1 MIMADRISPTQELYQ
16 KIFGELPKRDI
27 VDVDMPALYGV
38 LDTLIDRERT
48 ILTMRF
54 GLGCEKMTKVAIGKS
69 FNITTARITQIEAKA
84 IRKLQ
89 HESRAGKIKPLFYTY
104 EEMRAE
110 IARRD
115 EQIYDLRN
123 DLSLARRENT
133 ELRKRN
139 SELEANS
146 ILPVSIS
153 DLHLLEILDLE
164 IEQLDLSVRSYNG
177 LKRASLRTVRDVVLR
192 FNQDGLVK
200 ARLMGKRSIEEVV
213 AKLTE
218 WDIPLNRPNEYYL

>member
-1 MIMADRISPTQELYQ
+1 MPNKTINSPTQDLYL

-27 VDVDMPALYGV
+27 VDADMPTLYAV
-38 LDTLIDRERT
+38 LETITDRERT
-48 ILTMRF
+48 TITMRF

-69 FNITTARITQIEAKA
+69 FNVTTARITQIEAKA

-115 EQIYDLRN
+115 EQINDLRN

-133 ELRKRN
+133 ELRERN
-139 SELEANS
+139 RELGENPADARTFPN
-146 ILPVSIS
+146 LQ
-153 DLHLLEILDLE
+153 LTEILDSE
-164 IEQLDLSVRSYNG
+164 IEQMDLSVRSYNG

-200 ARLMGKRSIEEVV
+200 ARLMGKRSIEEV
-213 AKLTE
+213 ASKLTE
-218 WDIPLNRPNEYYL
+218 WGIPLGHPAEYYL